1 MENRVKLIETTWL
14 QIAVGDWG
22 RPGPGR
28 SRRRASAAPAIR
40 AAAAVGVLPLK
51 GKGAFIFPKAKE
63 LTLVTVDLWSA
74 VYVAE
79 VIVMTYRL
87 FIWCVVCVSTVT
99 VLYQTQGSLQ
109 FLVGVLVSRVCG
121 SNAICLATRC
131 VLSGGHYS
139 WQKTKTHEAKQP
151 YSVVIL
157 R

>member
-87 FIWCVVCVSTVT
+87 FI
-99 VLYQTQGSLQ
+99 
-109 FLVGVLVSRVCG
+109 
-121 SNAICLATRC
+121 
-131 VLSGGHYS
+131 
-139 WQKTKTHEAKQP
+139 
-151 YSVVIL
+151 
-157 R
+157 